1 MPPYVPSDENW
12 PSVTLPLDGVLPAA
26 AVWNVGDEAELDGL
40 TYLKSRLLTWQMI
53 GAVAGA
59 NGSKVPLAECLENTD
74 SRWTRVATCAGGV
87 GGLGWEQSDM
97 GSIGTIW
104 FEVFPPH
111 AMARLSHV
119 YVRLEGSAGHA
130 AGVLPTNM
138 PIVNTGTIEDGVIT
152 AGTPTT
158 DPSPNVG
165 VYEAPHTVDHAAIG
179 NDPLTCG
186 ERLFVRVTGE
196 YNGTAQAGLRI
207 HDITC
212 TWTSEDIP

>member
-1 MPPYVPSDENW
+1 MGVYSGDDSTFATSADIPDDGDNPDAA
-12 PSVTLPLDGVLPAA
+12 SV
-26 AVWNVGDEAELDGL
+26 NVGLEAAIDGL
-40 TYLKSRLLTWQMI
+40 AYLESRVLTWTVQSSAI
-53 GAVAGA
+53 
-59 NGSKVPLAECLENTD
+59 GSKVPLAECLENTD

-97 GSIGTIW
+97 GSIGTVW

-119 YVRLEGSAGHA
+119 YVRLQGSAGHA

-152 AGTPTT
+152 SGTPTT
-158 DPSPNVG
+158 DPSPDVG
-165 VYEAPHTVDHAAIG
+165 VYEAAHTVDHAAID
-179 NDPLTCG
+179 NDPLAPG

-212 TWTSEDIP
+212 TWTSEDVY